1 MRTGTWNSPAL
12 QWGSRCTHTSGYVYV
27 CVWVGVGVGLGLEK
41 TREAKL
47 WGAGRDVILKMY
59 SM

>member
-47 WGAGRDVILKMY
+47 WGAGRDVILKM
-59 SM
+59 